1 MWTKDDY
8 QEHMLSYLGGVQTV
22 VETLESPIGRG
33 GLVELYENLDTSL
46 ERLWRLIRASDTDWE
61 RFRFPLEASFDDL
74 LRAFYRVVLYSG
86 EPAFA
91 EVRRGQRKYMFK
103 EWAETLLTKG

>member
-8 QEHMLSYLGGVQTV
+8 QEHMLGYLSSVQTA
-22 VETLESPIGRG
+22 VETLKSPIRSGD
-33 GLVELYENLDTSL
+33 LVELYENLDASL
-46 ERLWRLIRASDTDWE
+46 ERLWRLIRAGDTDWE

-74 LRAFYRVVLYSG
+74 LRVFYRAALYSG

-91 EVRRGQRKYMFK
+91 EVRRGQRKYLFK